1 MSSLSTPSPLFV
13 SFLPSIIELNLRL
26 QESYLERELFE
37 NLVSLDWFFF
47 RKDFDVEE

>member
-1 MSSLSTPSPLFV
+1 M
-13 SFLPSIIELNLRL
+13 IELNLRL

-47 RKDFDVEE
+47 RKYFDVEEQ

>member
-1 MSSLSTPSPLFV
+1 M
-13 SFLPSIIELNLRL
+13 IELNLRL

-47 RKDFDVEE
+47 FRKDFDVEEQ